1 MQKTNQAI
9 AVVKREVQ
17 LAEWQQQI
25 QTRQEQ
31 GLTVD
36 EWCIGLGTVRVHT
49 IIDLRRFVNICV
61 KEWVLWKTPRKT
73 A

>member
-1 MQKTNQAI
+1 M
-9 AVVKREVQ
+9 
-17 LAEWQQQI
+17 
-25 QTRQEQ
+25 
-31 GLTVD
+31 TVTFNGID
-36 EWCIGLGTVRVHT
+36 PHIR